1 MQDRKQANLFFAV
14 SVLLHMAAN
23 FAHAVTPTMIKDR
36 GFGDY
41 MFGVALASMMTVNFL
56 VSPFWGRLVTYVSSR
71 KVILFCATGYA
82 MGQAFFWFAGTE
94 AAMVGAR
101 MFAGI
106 FTSGLFTAC
115 LTYVV
120 NTTPVE
126 MRGKYLTVVATIQM
140 VASAFGFFAGGMLG
154 ELGAGTTL
162 LAQVVLLAGS
172 GVLLYLVCQDDRAK
186 DTRKLAPMTLLKEA
200 NPVSAFLAGK
210 SIMTPLLVAVFAVA
224 VLTSIGGIA
233 FDQSFNYYLKA
244 QLGLTSGYNGAI
256 KGVIGLV
263 SLVTN
268 GTVGLWL
275 VANTNVSRSSI
286 YVHLLCALS
295 TLAVVV
301 IDSTVPFVIANI
313 VYFGIAALS
322 LPLTQ
327 TLLTRA
333 AEGKDSNLT
342 MGYYNGVKSL
352 GGIIGSLAS
361 GLLYTSNPKWPFVL
375 GFIAFLLATASSSRA
390 ARIWSTNQKNS
401 SSLSYGDETTA

>member
-14 SVLLHMAAN
+14 SVLLNMAAN

-41 MFGVALASMMTVNFL
+41 MFGVALAAMQTINFL

-71 KVILFCATGYA
+71 KVILVCATGYA
-82 MGQAFFWFAGTE
+82 VGQALFWFAGTE
-94 AAMVGAR
+94 VAMVGAR
-101 MFAGI
+101 MFAGLFI
-106 FTSGLFTAC
+106 SGLFTAS

-120 NTTPVE
+120 NTTPIE
-126 MRGKYLTVVATIQM
+126 IRGKYLTVVATIQM

-162 LAQVVLLAGS
+162 MAQVVLLMCS
-172 GVLLYLVCQDDRAK
+172 GVLFYLICRDDRAE
-186 DTRKLAPMTLLKEA
+186 DIRTVSPIALLREA

-210 SIMTPLLVAVFAVA
+210 SIMTPLLVTVFTVA

-256 KGVIGLV
+256 KGIIGLV

-268 GTVGLWL
+268 GTIGLWL
-275 VANTNVSRSSI
+275 IANTNVSLSSV

-301 IDSTVPFVIANI
+301 LDSTVPFVLANI
-313 VYFGIAALS
+313 IYFGIVALS

-361 GLLYTSNPKWPFVL
+361 GVLYTSNSKWPFLL
-375 GFIAFLLATASSSRA
+375 GFVAFLLATVSSAKA
-390 ARIWSTNQKNS
+390 ARMWSTSQR
-401 SSLSYGDETTA
+401 DFCQF